1 MWLSLHVHL
10 MSLSG
15 QKILSSPLKM
25 KEQGFIEII
34 GISKV
39 LQLGWGTNVGFKL
52 SLSLRFSL
60 LDRSS
65 GNNSLGGKCFSES
78 EEDLGYW
85 RKI

>member
-1 MWLSLHVHL
+1 MRMWLSLHVHL

-39 LQLGWGTNVGFKL
+39 LQLG
-52 SLSLRFSL
+52 
-60 LDRSS
+60 
-65 GNNSLGGKCFSES
+65 
-78 EEDLGYW
+78 
-85 RKI
+85 